1 MTGMEITGIDTMLAD
16 IRNRFQGGANKVER
30 VALRAAGEV
39 IAQEEKS
46 IVAVSD
52 RDGVT
57 HIRDDIYVTRVSR
70 KDGMKYV
77 LVKNSKR
84 TSWRTHFE
92 EFGTSKQSARPFK
105 EPAFQARK
113 GAALQ
118 IIANTFR
125 EGLKRG

>member
-1 MTGMEITGIDTMLAD
+1 MTGIEITGIDAMLAD
-16 IRNRFQGGANKVER
+16 IRNRLQSGSNKVER
-30 VALRAAGEV
+30 VALRAAGEI

-46 IVAVSD
+46 IVSVSN

-57 HIRDDIYVTRVSR
+57 HIRDDIYVSRVAR

-77 LVKNSKR
+77 LVKNSKK

-92 EFGTSKQSARPFK
+92 EFGTSKQTARPFK
-105 EPAFQARK
+105 EPAFRARK

-125 EGLKRG
+125 EGLKG